1 MYIYICIQLIYPG
14 VPVELVVSLG
24 TGFYN
29 KNSNVQSMDW
39 SLLVRDLVGYVVYA
53 LHVCM
58 HACTYSS

>member
-1 MYIYICIQLIYPG
+1 MYIYIQLIYPG

-39 SLLVRDLVGYVVYA
+39 SLLVRDLLAYI
-53 LHVCM
+53 H
-58 HACTYSS
+58 